1 MERTVRDGVPGDDPT
16 NTCRLLQVLGDSSI
30 REAKSL
36 KRQYEETVSIGEGA
50 DGGLTQRQR
59 NYRTMR
65 KEIAETIYGGISEMR
80 SGRPGLYILRD
91 ILPAVRLRKVLEL
104 VEIVK
109 RIDRVGEKPGHGK
122 KAFERFVAIIWHP
135 EQTGENEFEEE
146 GHAHIYHSC
155 TYNQSHCTCTFLRG
169 LKLKRRLPRFA
180 SSIGAQQ
187 VDDWESWLE
196 YFLTERRQ
204 ILHLQVNGVSLGRNV
219 HQLVFLRTTQRSEE
233 TEPDGTLESDG
244 FSSKVIG

>member
-1 MERTVRDGVPGDDPT
+1 MEGTIRDGVPGDDST
-16 NTCRLLQVLGDSSI
+16 NHGRFLQVLGNSPI
-30 REAKSL
+30 REAESS
-36 KRQYEETVSIGEGA
+36 KRKLEETISNGKGI
-50 DGGLTQRQR
+50 DGGLPERER

-65 KEIAETIYGGISEMR
+65 YEIAKSIYGGISEMR
-80 SGRPGLYILRD
+80 AGRPGLFILRD

-109 RIDRVGEKPGHGK
+109 RIDRIGEKPGHGK

-180 SSIGAQQ
+180 SSIGTQQ
-187 VDDWESWLE
+187 IDDWESWLE

-204 ILHLQVNGVSLGRNV
+204 ILHLQINGVSFGRNV
-219 HQLVFLRTTQRSEE
+219 HQLVFLRTTERSEE
-233 TEPDGTLESDG
+233 TEPNGALESDG
-244 FSSKVIG
+244 FSSKVTG